1 MAKSR
6 GTQSPTKKHLAR
18 IERERLQQR
27 YLIITSIVV
36 VVLVLILISYG
47 YIQSNI
53 LQPRQAVASIES
65 EEIIANDFAARTR
78 FERSNMVQ
86 QALSYV
92 DTLSF
97 IGEEQSDLRLNII
110 SNIQQIQLQLDP
122 NTFGLD
128 VLNTMIDDVLVR
140 QEAIQ
145 RGITVTEEDIDL
157 EIQRQFGYTPDGPL
171 PTATSFPTALPTS
184 TLSPQQLALVTPVPT
199 ATDFPTATPDPSATS
214 TQIPSPTPT
223 LAPSLTPTPY
233 TEAAFSENYRTTLQ
247 QFEDELNVTEADIRA
262 LIQAQLYR
270 QKLLEQFAAEIPLV
284 REQVWARHILVA
296 DQETAQQVLD
306 QLNSGTDWN
315 QLALEYSLDE
325 SNKAQGGD
333 LGWFGTGMMVPEF
346 EKAAF
351 STPVGETSQPIQ
363 TQFGYHIIQV
373 LGKEDRSISI
383 SDYQQAA
390 QQEFQTWIDNR
401 RQEANIEIF
410 DTWTEVVPSEPSIPD
425 YVLDGLQ

>member
-78 FERSNMVQ
+78 FERSNLVQ